1 MFATVSIS
9 LRTQRGSMKFS
20 SLQRPTSLFLFL
32 SLGLTACGYS
42 QEEWDQKLRENESL
56 TQQLKAQTDA
66 HKKSQS
72 DYQEAVQEI
81 DALKKQLAD
90 TGVSVSSLTQSVAE
104 KQKALEEYARRTEQL
119 DQIRKR
125 FELLQTKLQKLTQL
139 GLKVEVRNNRM
150 LIQLPGDVLFDSG
163 QDKLKAEGSKI
174 LMQVAEVIGKD
185 ADLSKRLFQ
194 VAGHTDSKP
203 LVGGVFK
210 DNWGLST
217 MRARSVVLLLTSPP
231 DKKGE
236 GGGGLNP
243 SNWSAAGYAD
253 TDPVAPND
261 TDEGRKKNRRV
272 ELVVQPDVEEMLS
285 LKSLAK
291 NRASGDL
298 SAVFCK
304 PCASPQSTSGPIRF
318 YCSSRSPMAAR
329 CDRFWSAPPSRASVR
344 GSTKTASCS
353 TARASERSI
362 ASASTGAVCAR
373 WASPAW
379 TPLAPALCETP
390 WVGKRSCNARRR
402 SWASRHG

>member
-1 MFATVSIS
+1 
-9 LRTQRGSMKFS
+9 MKFS
-20 SLQRPTSLFLFL
+20 SLQRPSSLFLFL
-32 SLGLTACGYS
+32 SLSLTACGYS

-81 DALKKQLAD
+81 DGLKKQLAD
-90 TGVSVSSLTQSVAE
+90 SGVNVNSLTQSVAE

-163 QDKLKAEGSKI
+163 QDQLKPEGSKI
-174 LMQVAEVIGKD
+174 LMQVADVVGKD

-203 LVGGVFK
+203 FGGVFK

-217 MRARSVVLLLTSPP
+217 MRARSVVLLLTSAP
-231 DKKGE
+231 DKKGL
-236 GGGGLNP
+236 GGGLNP
-243 SNWSAAGYAD
+243 ANWSAAGYAD

-261 TDEGRKKNRRV
+261 TEEGRKKNRRV
-272 ELVVQPDVEEMLS
+272 ELVLQPNVEEMLS
-285 LKSLAK
+285 LKSLA
-291 NRASGDL
+291 
-298 SAVFCK
+298 
-304 PCASPQSTSGPIRF
+304 
-318 YCSSRSPMAAR
+318 
-329 CDRFWSAPPSRASVR
+329 
-344 GSTKTASCS
+344 
-353 TARASERSI
+353 
-362 ASASTGAVCAR
+362 
-373 WASPAW
+373 
-379 TPLAPALCETP
+379 
-390 WVGKRSCNARRR
+390 GK
-402 SWASRHG
+402 

>member
-1 MFATVSIS
+1 MN
-9 LRTQRGSMKFS
+9 FS
-20 SLQRPTSLFLFL
+20 SLQRPTSLILFL
-32 SLGLTACGYS
+32 SLGLTAACGYS

-56 TQQLKAQTDA
+56 TNQLKAQTDA

-90 TGVSVSSLTQSVAE
+90 SGVNVNSLTQSVAE

-163 QDKLKAEGSKI
+163 QDKLKPEGSKI

-253 TDPVAPND
+253 TDPVASNE
-261 TDEGRKKNRRV
+261 TEEGRKKNRRV
-272 ELVVQPDVEEMLS
+272 ELVLQPNVEEMLS
-285 LKSLAK
+285 LKSLA
-291 NRASGDL
+291 
-298 SAVFCK
+298 
-304 PCASPQSTSGPIRF
+304 
-318 YCSSRSPMAAR
+318 
-329 CDRFWSAPPSRASVR
+329 
-344 GSTKTASCS
+344 
-353 TARASERSI
+353 
-362 ASASTGAVCAR
+362 
-373 WASPAW
+373 
-379 TPLAPALCETP
+379 
-390 WVGKRSCNARRR
+390 GK
-402 SWASRHG
+402 

>member
-1 MFATVSIS
+1 
-9 LRTQRGSMKFS
+9 
-20 SLQRPTSLFLFL
+20 LFLIL

-56 TQQLKAQTDA
+56 TNQLKAQTDA

-81 DALKKQLAD
+81 DTLKKQLAD
-90 TGVSVSSLTQSVAE
+90 RGANLDNLNQSLAE
-104 KQKALEEYARRTEQL
+104 QRKALEEYARRTEQL

-174 LMQVAEVIGKD
+174 LMQVADVVGKD
-185 ADLSKRLFQ
+185 ADLSKRRFQ

-203 LVGGVFK
+203 LAGGVFK

-217 MRARSVVLLLTSPP
+217 MRARSVLLLLTSPL
-231 DKKGE
+231 DAKTGL
-236 GGGGLNP
+236 GGGLSP
-243 SNWSAAGYAD
+243 ANWSAAGYAD
-253 TDPVAPND
+253 TDPVASND

-272 ELVVQPDVEEMLS
+272 ELVVQPDVEEMLN

-291 NRASGDL
+291 
-298 SAVFCK
+298 
-304 PCASPQSTSGPIRF
+304 
-318 YCSSRSPMAAR
+318 
-329 CDRFWSAPPSRASVR
+329 
-344 GSTKTASCS
+344 
-353 TARASERSI
+353 
-362 ASASTGAVCAR
+362 
-373 WASPAW
+373 
-379 TPLAPALCETP
+379 
-390 WVGKRSCNARRR
+390 
-402 SWASRHG
+402 